1 MKKQDKKQDVKI
13 LAVPPLGDIA
23 EAICAIDKAMKT
35 INQGRLN
42 RKAILTLVKDLSGES
57 KATIDK
63 IIDSI
68 GDLKRAY
75 VKGK

>member
-23 EAICAIDKAMKT
+23 KAICAIDKAMKT